1 MLSYHDQRLWVEG
14 QPLRALAAGMPTPF
28 YLYSLPALERRI
40 ARLKDAFPHA
50 WLTFAYKANRHP
62 VLLHR
67 LASHGL
73 GADVVSLGELRA
85 ARAAGVPANRIIV
98 NGNAKTRAELEAAV
112 QMGVGL
118 IQLDA
123 AEEVPRLADVVARV
137 GREANVGLR
146 INPGLDMATHPHL
159 KVGAR
164 GSHFGIPPDQVLATA
179 RAVTKT
185 PGLRLRGIHLHV
197 GSQLTD
203 VAALEVIAQEAARW
217 YRTLR
222 GAGYP
227 IEVVNLGGGW
237 GIDYAGTGREI
248 EPHEVAR
255 RVAQAFAGEA
265 VRIALELGRWLV
277 GPVGMLVVRVV
288 QVKRAWGRTFIAVD
302 GGMNALLRPALYAAR
317 HRILPERQGEPI
329 TPADVVGP
337 NCESAD
343 VLARD
348 VPLPP
353 LREGDLLVILDA
365 GAYGETMANTYNAR
379 PLPPALVLN
388 EPATTPEA

>member
-1 MLSYHDQRLWVEG
+1 MLSYHDRRLWVEG
-14 QPLRALAAGMPTPF
+14 RPLRALAEGMPTPF
-28 YLYSLPALERRI
+28 YLYSLPELERRI
-40 ARLKDAFPHA
+40 ARLQAAFPDA

-67 LASHGL
+67 LAARGL

-85 ARAAGVPANRIIV
+85 ARAAGVPADRIIV

-123 AEEVPRLADVVARV
+123 AEEVPRLAAVVARV
-137 GREANVGLR
+137 GRAANVGLR
-146 INPGLDMATHPHL
+146 INPGLDLATHPHL

-179 RAVTKT
+179 RAVAET

-203 VAALEVIAQEAARW
+203 MAALEVIAHEAARW

-222 GAGYP
+222 DAGYA

-237 GIDYAGTGREI
+237 GIDYEGSGRAI
-248 EPHEVAR
+248 EPRAVAQ
-255 RVAQAFAGEA
+255 RVAQAFAGEP

-277 GPVGMLVVRVV
+277 GPVGLLVVRVV
-288 QVKRAWGRTFIAVD
+288 QVKRAWGRTFVAVD
-302 GGMNALLRPALYAAR
+302 GGMNALLRPALYGAR
-317 HRILPERQGEPI
+317 HRIMPERQDEPLA
-329 TPADVVGP
+329 PADVVGP

-353 LREGDLLVILDA
+353 LREGDLLVVLDA

-379 PLPPALVLN
+379 PLPPAVVLDARP
-388 EPATTPEA
+388 EPPA